1 MSGVRGRGAT
11 HFAVGRSLL
20 DVRLP
25 PHRRTVPPC
34 HGNGRSTTFP
44 PMIHR
49 EDHSGTTVLRLDHG
63 KAHAIDVEL
72 AAALRDRLAEI
83 ERDSQIRAVV
93 LTGTGSIFCAGVD
106 IVRLLKD
113 GPDYVDEYIPVLVDM
128 VVKQFQ
134 FPIPLVAAINGH
146 AIAGGCVLAAGCDYR
161 MMARGPGTIGVP
173 ELTVGLPF
181 PLEALEVLRF
191 ATSEAHLQELVYRG
205 KTYAVAEAY
214 ERGLVDEI
222 VEPDELLSRAIQVA
236 RELGSEPSARF
247 RITKR
252 QLRQPTL
259 ERMELHARET
269 HDDVIAAW
277 KDPAS
282 LESIRKYLAEV
293 RAQNG

>member
-1 MSGVRGRGAT
+1 
-11 HFAVGRSLL
+11 
-20 DVRLP
+20 
-25 PHRRTVPPC
+25 
-34 HGNGRSTTFP
+34 
-44 PMIHR
+44 MIHR